1 MISFLTL
8 SRRRPLSYRNQ
19 SIDLFRKSVDWFYMV
34 TASVLKGL
42 RIQKYAVFQ
51 RILQRS
57 EIRNIQVKT
66 LRSFAEQK
74 SINYFQMLF
83 FNSSI
88 LDPCR
93 KVYFLQV
100 WLLLW
105 PFQVSN
111 SWDRFLFSWSTCCTL
126 GQLLLLQVRG
136 TVITN
141 RGSFCY

>member
-19 SIDLFRKSVDWFYMV
+19 SIDLLRKSVDWFLYDN
-34 TASVLKGL
+34 GL
-42 RIQKYAVFQ
+42 RLERVKDLKVCSFSKNT
-51 RILQRS
+51 S
-57 EIRNIQVKT
+57 EMRDIQVKT

-83 FNSSI
+83 FYSSI

-93 KVYFLQV
+93 KEYFLQV

-111 SWDRFLFSWSTCCTL
+111 SWDRFIFSWSTCCTL